1 MEVQRQPGL
10 IHSALLIDQ
19 LIREKLSNFTGNV
32 AQFKKKQ
39 KHKNVVKSITLFSEL
54 RRKAPPS

>member
-1 MEVQRQPGL
+1 MEVQLQPGL

-32 AQFKKKQ
+32 AQFKKAKTQ
-39 KHKNVVKSITLFSEL
+39 KCGKIHHTFQRVE
-54 RRKAPPS
+54 A